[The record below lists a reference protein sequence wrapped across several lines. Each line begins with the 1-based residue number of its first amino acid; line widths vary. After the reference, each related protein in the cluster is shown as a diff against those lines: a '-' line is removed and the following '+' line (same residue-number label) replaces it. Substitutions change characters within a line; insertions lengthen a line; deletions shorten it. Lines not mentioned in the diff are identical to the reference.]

1 MILKHSMNEE
11 REQYF
16 FDNVKIKEEDI
27 PRAKQAIYSK
37 GIEKHIIILEMLKP
51 WVEEEKVPYEYIA
64 SFYRYDKRLRKVLFV
79 FISYLEEYYRSII
92 LDKYRFDWSGLYRN
106 RYLASL
112 LHKYK
117 DMDKALEKLDFS
129 HLINQ
134 IYKTRDAFDNIFVF
148 PDNAHLKK
156 NKDALIELRNCVMH
170 NRFLLLYRGYK
181 ECYVDGTGLKS
192 ATLKDNIKN
201 LINFLPENVRE
212 KCKSDIND
220 CAKEK
225 NNICRTGWIIPQV
238 ALIEL

>member
-1 MILKHSMNEE
+1 MND
-11 REQYF
+11 REKYF
-16 FDNVKIKEEDI
+16 FDNIEIKKEDI
-27 PRAKQAIYSK
+27 LRAKQAIYSK

-92 LDKYRFDWSGLYRN
+92 LDKYRFDWSGLDSN

-112 LHKYK
+112 LHKHK

-129 HLINQ
+129 HLVNQ
-134 IYKTRDAFDNIFVF
+134 IYKTRDAFVNIFVF
-148 PDNAHLKK
+148 PDSAHLKK

-181 ECYVDGTGLKS
+181 ECYVDDAGLKS
-192 ATLKDNIKN
+192 ATLKDNIQN
-201 LINFLPENVRE
+201 LINFLPKNTKE
-212 KCKSDIND
+212 KCKAEINN
-220 CAKEK
+220 C
-225 NNICRTGWIIPQV
+225 
-238 ALIEL
+238 LIERNNENKTEWLLPSILCIVL

>member
-1 MILKHSMNEE
+1 MILKRSMKEE

-16 FDNVKIKEEDI
+16 FDNIKIKDEDI

-37 GIEKHIIILEMLKP
+37 GVEKHIIILEMLKP

-92 LDKYRFDWSGLYRN
+92 LDKYRFDWSVLDAN
-106 RYLASL
+106 RHLSGL

-129 HLINQ
+129 HLVNQ
-134 IYKTRDAFDNIFVF
+134 IYKTRDAFDGAFVF
-148 PDNAHLKK
+148 PNNAHLKK

-170 NRFLLLYRGYK
+170 NRFLLLYKGYK
-181 ECYVDGTGLKS
+181 ECYINDTALKS
-192 ATLKDNIKN
+192 TTLKDNVQN
-201 LINFLPENVRE
+201 LISFLPENARE
-212 KCKSDIND
+212 KCKTEINNCLVERD
-220 CAKEK
+220 NENKT
-225 NNICRTGWIIPQV
+225 NWLVPLFTSIV
-238 ALIEL
+238 L